1 MDDETIENNEKQSIA
16 TNITTNSTQPP
27 SLVTE
32 LKHSNVLEDNNDI
45 TNNVSNAN
53 GSSGAN
59 LTPLLSPTL
68 NIINQDTHDRTN
80 TFVNDTTTT
89 TTTTTT
95 ETTNTTINNN
105 NNNNN
110 DHGITNDAP
119 KQKKTSKFIL
129 SKFTLYETKDRMYV
143 VGSNK
148 RESMFR
154 ILEID
159 LTMDDL
165 TVLEDPN
172 IFFTRNEIIDILAE
186 LENSSEGGL
195 HKKLTGYALLGFIR
209 FTSCY
214 YLVIVTKLRQVAV
227 IGGHSIFHID
237 GTELIPISNNYKKPD
252 KYSNE
257 SKLMSTFQNL
267 DLTKTFYFSYTY
279 DITNTLQTNL
289 LREKLKAVNRLDIS
303 IPSGIPNYNE
313 MFMWNK
319 FLLLPLF
326 NCITTVYD
334 WFQCII
340 HGFIDQVNVPILS
353 KNIYITLIA
362 RRSHHFAGARFLK
375 RGVNTYG
382 YVANEVETEQI
393 VIDMSLT
400 PFHQSGQGYFDSD
413 RYTSFVQHRGSI
425 PLYWIQEASNL
436 TAKPPIKINV
446 VDPFFSPAALHFDRL
461 FQRYGGGTIQI
472 LNLIKT
478 KEKTPRETK
487 LLREFEQCIIYLNK
501 QLPETKKIDYISWDM
516 SRASKQ
522 NGQKVIEFLE
532 TYALRSVSETGIFHN
547 YSTFRD
553 TKLQEGICRSNCID
567 CLDRTNAAQ
576 FVIGKRALGVQLQ
589 ALGIVDDSY
598 LEYDSDIVNILTE
611 LFHDL
616 GDTIALQYGGSHLVN
631 TMETYRKI
639 NQWSSHSRDMVES
652 IKRFYSNSFMDSQR
666 QNAINLFLGNY
677 IWEENEPPIWELNTD
692 FYLHNESKS
701 MGPKRSYTHWWNE
714 YHMKSIRELIK
725 EEIIEKNND
734 ITIEKIKVNIR
745 GFPDAF
751 DNYWNEY
758 YLPRSLTW
766 ITDLFTYNM
775 NSTRKYQHLMS
786 PDKNNN
792 DTSKSSVDEGN
803 QRSKIYES
811 GNHSDNH
818 NQYNNSDMTMNS
830 PFVSRKQ
837 SWINKRLR
845 TLLVAE
851 EEKCRKKIII
861 IEQQPKKDVTRNDE
875 IELSL
880 HFLNKLIDNEQQ
892 IKSSLFDLSHHEI
905 PILLSSLTLN
915 DNYDEIS
922 QRSLSSFSPTNS
934 LADTS
939 HKMNINDVYPFKCI
953 SADPQGYSFYSSQIN
968 LNALKPLEDYTQV
981 THSILKATVNEADF
995 QLYHNSVKTA
1005 DNDFIFVGQAK

>member
-1 MDDETIENNEKQSIA
+1 MDNASVDNNGKQSIA
-16 TNITTNSTQPP
+16 T
-27 SLVTE
+27 
-32 LKHSNVLEDNNDI
+32 KI
-45 TNNVSNAN
+45 TNNSTLSPSSMTEGKYSTGLRDNESTTTNNISNAIA
-53 GSSGAN
+53 SLDST
-59 LTPLLSPTL
+59 LTTVLSPTP
-68 NIINQDTHDRTN
+68 NIIKQDSGEWTN
-80 TFVNDTTTT
+80 VADDDDH
-89 TTTTTT
+89 
-95 ETTNTTINNN
+95 NTSIGTDI
-105 NNNNN
+105 
-110 DHGITNDAP
+110 P

-159 LTMDDL
+159 LTMEDL

-172 IFFTRNEIIDILAE
+172 VFFTRNEIIDVLAE
-186 LENSSEGGL
+186 LENSSESGL
-195 HKKLTGYALLGFIR
+195 HKKLTGYALLGFIK

-214 YLVIVTKLRQVAV
+214 YLVVVTKFRQVAV
-227 IGGHSIFHID
+227 IGGHSVFHID
-237 GTELIPISNNYKKPD
+237 DTELIPISNSYKKPD

-257 SKLMSTFQNL
+257 SKLMNTFQNL

-289 LREKLKAVNRLDIS
+289 LREKLKAVNRSDIS
-303 IPSGIPNYNE
+303 IPSGIPSYNE

-326 NCITTVYD
+326 NNITTVYD

-340 HGFIDQVNVPILS
+340 HGFIDQVNVPILG
-353 KNIYITLIA
+353 KNVYITLIA

-393 VIDMSLT
+393 VTDMVLT

-461 FQRYGGGTIQI
+461 FQRYGGGTIQV

-487 LLREFEQCIIYLNK
+487 LLKEFEQCISYLNK
-501 QLPETKKIDYISWDM
+501 HLPDKKKIDYISWDM

-532 TYALRSVSETGIFHN
+532 TYALRTVSETGIFHN
-547 YSTFRD
+547 HLTFKD

-589 ALGIVDDSY
+589 ALGIIDDSY

-652 IKRFYSNSFMDSQR
+652 IKRFYSNSFIDSQR
-666 QNAINLFLGNY
+666 QDAINLFLGNY
-677 IWEENEPPIWELNTD
+677 IWKEDEPPIWELNTD
-692 FYLHNESKS
+692 FYLHNESNS
-701 MGPKRSYTHWWNE
+701 MGPRRSYTHWWNE
-714 YHMKSIRELIK
+714 YHIKSVRELIR
-725 EEIIEKNND
+725 EEIIETDND
-734 ITIEKIKVNIR
+734 ITLDKIKVNIR

-766 ITDLFTYNM
+766 IGDLFTYNM
-775 NSTRKYQHLMS
+775 NSTRRYQPSKNLSMS
-786 PDKNNN
+786 
-792 DTSKSSVDEGN
+792 S
-803 QRSKIYES
+803 
-811 GNHSDNH
+811 SDN
-818 NQYNNSDMTMNS
+818 NKLSVSDNNKRNRVYEESNHGSNNKYSSAKMSINS

-851 EEKCRKKIII
+851 EEKRKREVTIK
-861 IEQQPKKDVTRNDE
+861 EQSTQKNVTKDDE
-875 IELSL
+875 MELSL
-880 HFLNKLIDNEQQ
+880 HCLNKLSDNEQA
-892 IKSSLFDLSHHEI
+892 IKSSLFDLSHQEI
-905 PILLSSLTLN
+905 SILLSSFRLN
-915 DNYDEIS
+915 DNYDKKL
-922 QRSLSSFSPTNS
+922 QRLLPSLSP
-934 LADTS
+934 ADSCTDIA
-939 HKMNINDVYPFKCI
+939 HKMDVDDIYPFKCI
-953 SADPQGYSFYSSQIN
+953 STDLQNYNLYSSQSD
-968 LNALKPLEDYTQV
+968 LNALKPLEDYNQV
-981 THSILKATVNEADF
+981 IHSILEATLDNDDF
-995 QLYHNSVKTA
+995 QLYYSSTQIV
-1005 DNDFIFVGQAK
+1005 DNDLIFIS